1 GLVDFIKRL
10 VFNIIIGN
18 GDMHLKNWSFIYPDG
33 KTPQLAPAYDFVST
47 IVYIPNDKLALKLAG
62 EKDMYKISLASFS
75 KLAKKAQLPEYLVIN
90 TVKETVT
97 SVLEV
102 WNKNKHS
109 YPLSDSIM
117 AGIDQHISRLKLF
130 E

>member
-1 GLVDFIKRL
+1 MH
-10 VFNIIIGN
+10 IIIGN

-47 IVYIPNDKLALKLAG
+47 IFYIPNDKLALNLAG
-62 EKDMYKISLASFS
+62 EKDMYKISLSSFS
-75 KLAKKAQLPEYLVIN
+75 KLAKKAQLPEYLVVN
-90 TVKETVT
+90 TAKETAT

-102 WNKNKHS
+102 WNKNKHN